1 LSILSLEKVTLCGM
15 PCDKYL
21 VLERL
26 QQLGR
31 MHLISLAPEPREP
44 EKVEPPYAK
53 DAYRALHY
61 LQDVRHPRRQV
72 MDLTGFDMERV
83 VANVLTNIQRRRA
96 TQDQRDFL
104 LRRIQELSPWGNFRL
119 PKENELAGYKLW
131 FYQLPVSQLE
141 PLTEL
146 ELPWQEIYRDNRFSY
161 VTVVA
166 REEPSHDALPVPR
179 THTGAVALEE
189 LHRQLL
195 AIEIELEDI
204 EAEHQSLSRWVY
216 LIKRNLA
223 QAEDRASL
231 ELAGSQTLERDGIF
245 ILQGWAARCD
255 HELIERFAREY
266 KLALVNEPPGQDET
280 PPTLMANPPGV
291 SGGQDLVSFYQTPSY
306 RSWDPSGIV
315 FFSFA
320 LFFAMILADAG
331 YTLALAGIVTFFW
344 KRLGVTPVGQR
355 FRRLTL
361 TVLGTAFVYG
371 VLVGSYFGISPS
383 PASLG
388 GRLHLLDLN
397 DFDTMMHLSVTIGC
411 IHLAL
416 ANAAVALRAGTFP
429 ANMQPLGWIGAIF
442 GGLLTWFG
450 VSDFGPAVLQQTG
463 IALLIIG
470 LVVVVLFASD
480 RKADS
485 LLSALLRLVD
495 GLRSLTNITKVFG
508 DVLSYMRLF
517 ALGLASASLAIT
529 FNQLADQIQ
538 EAMPGLGL
546 LLSIL
551 VLVLGHAINLSLG
564 IVSGFVHGLRLNF
577 IEFFS
582 WGISEEGYPFRAF
595 AKKEIE
601 K

>member
-1 LSILSLEKVTLCGM
+1 VSILRLEKITLCGK

-21 VLERL
+21 VLEKL

-31 MHLISLAPEPREP
+31 MHLISLAPEPKEP

-53 DAYRALHY
+53 DAYKALHY

-83 VANVLTNIQRRRA
+83 VTSVLTNIQRRRA
-96 TQDQRDFL
+96 MHDRRDFL
-104 LRRIQELSPWGNFRL
+104 LRRIQGLSPWGNFRL
-119 PKENELAGYKLW
+119 PKEDELAGYKLW
-131 FYQLPVSQLE
+131 FYQLPVSQME
-141 PLTEL
+141 PLMEL
-146 ELPWQEIYRDNRFSY
+146 GLPWQEIYRDNRFSY

-166 REEPSHDALPVPR
+166 REEPPPEALPVPR
-179 THTGAVALEE
+179 THTGAIALEE

-195 AIEIELEDI
+195 TIEIELEDI
-204 EAEHQSLSRWVY
+204 EAERQSLSRWVY
-216 LIKRNLA
+216 LITRNLA
-223 QAEDRASL
+223 QVEDRASL
-231 ELAGSQTLERDGIF
+231 EFAGSQTLERDGIF
-245 ILQGWAARCD
+245 ILQGWAARGD
-255 HELIERFAREY
+255 RELIERFACEY
-266 KLALVNEPPGQDET
+266 KLALVSEPPGWDET
-280 PPTLMANPPGV
+280 PPTLMVNPPSV

-306 RSWDPSGIV
+306 RSWDPSGVI

-331 YTLALAGIVTFFW
+331 YTLVLAGIVTFFW
-344 KRLGVTPVGQR
+344 RRLGMTPGGQR
-355 FRRLTL
+355 FRRLAL
-361 TVLGTAFVYG
+361 SVLGAAFVYG
-371 VLVGSYFGISPS
+371 VLVGSYFGISPPS
-383 PASLG
+383 ASLG

-397 DFDTMMHLSVTIGC
+397 DFDTMMRLSVTIGC

-416 ANAAVALRAGTFP
+416 ANAAVAWRAGTFP
-429 ANMQPLGWIGAIF
+429 ANVQPLGWIGAIF

-450 VSDFGPAVLQQTG
+450 ASGFGPAALQQTG
-463 IALLIIG
+463 LALLIVG
-470 LVVVVLFASD
+470 LTGVVLFASV
-480 RKADS
+480 RKADTFS
-485 LLSALLRLVD
+485 SALLRLVD
-495 GLRSLTNITKVFG
+495 GLRSLTNITKIFG

-529 FNQLADQIQ
+529 FNQLASQIQ

-551 VLVLGHAINLSLG
+551 VLLIGHAINLLLG

-582 WGISEEGYPFRAF
+582 WGILQEGYPFRAF

>member
-1 LSILSLEKVTLCGM
+1 VSIVSLEKVTLCGM
-15 PCDKYL
+15 SCEKYL

-26 QQLGR
+26 QQLGQ
-31 MHLISLAPEPREP
+31 MHLISLVPEPREP

-83 VANVLTNIQRRRA
+83 VASVLTNIQRRRA
-96 TQDQRDFL
+96 TQDRRDFL
-104 LRRIQELSPWGNFRL
+104 LRRIQGLSPWGNFRL
-119 PKENELAGYKLW
+119 PKEDELAGYKLW
-131 FYQLPVSQLE
+131 FYQLPVSQME
-141 PLTEL
+141 PLTAL

-166 REEPSHDALPVPR
+166 RKEPPHDALPVPR
-179 THTGAVALEE
+179 THTGAIALED

-204 EAEHQSLSRWVY
+204 EAERQSLSRWVY
-216 LIKRNLA
+216 LITRNLA

-231 ELAGSQTLERDGIF
+231 ELAGSQILERDGIF

-255 HELIERFAREY
+255 HELIERFAREN
-266 KLALVNEPPGQDET
+266 KLALVSEPPGRDET
-280 PPTLMANPPGV
+280 PPTLMANPPSV

-306 RSWDPSGIV
+306 RSWDPSGVV

-331 YTLALAGIVTFFW
+331 YTLVLAGIVACFW
-344 KRLGVTPVGQR
+344 RRLGVTLGGQR

-361 TVLGTAFVYG
+361 MVLGAAFVYG
-371 VLVGSYFGISPS
+371 VLVGSYFGISPP

-397 DFDTMMHLSVTIGC
+397 DFDTMMRLSVTIGC

-416 ANAAVALRAGTFP
+416 ANAVVAWRAGIFP
-429 ANMQPLGWIGAIF
+429 TNVQPLGWIGAIF

-450 VSDFGPAVLQQTG
+450 ASGFGPVALQQTG
-463 IALLIIG
+463 LALLIVG
-470 LVVVVLFASD
+470 LVVVVLFASA

-485 LLSALLRLVD
+485 LLSTLLRLVD
-495 GLRSLTNITKVFG
+495 GLQSLTNITKIFG

-529 FNQLADQIQ
+529 FNQLAGQIQ

-551 VLVLGHAINLSLG
+551 VLVLGHAVNLLLG